1 MRKIREVLRL
11 RHVNGF
17 SQKDIARTVNCSH
30 GAVAEYLKRA
40 SAAGLTWPLPPEL
53 ELSDDALDKILYP
66 RAAPS
71 SAVRRPQPNCIQMR
85 EELKKKGVSLYL
97 LWTEYLDENPAG
109 YSLSQFCDIY
119 KRFNKN
125 LAITMRIEHKGGDKA
140 FSDFAGTTLPI
151 VSERTGEVSPAYLFV
166 CTLGASSYTFAKLY
180 PDETTSSWCNGHADA
195 FSFFG
200 GSPVVVVPDNPK
212 AVITKASKY
221 EPDINPS
228 FAQMAAHFNVVV
240 LPARIRKPKDK
251 AKVEAAVGLATR
263 WILARLRN
271 RTFFSLAEANQA
283 VAELLTGLNGKKF
296 QKRPGSRMSLF
307 EELDK
312 PVLRSLPHS
321 KYEYFES
328 KRVAVNIDYHFVFE
342 DHMYSVPCQHR
353 FAKVD
358 LRVTETTIEV
368 FLDGTRIASHIRAFA
383 PGKFSTLPEHR
394 PREHQEYGN
403 WSPSAML
410 EKGLKIG
417 ASTAKLFSA
426 IMASKEVPE
435 QGFRS
440 CMGILRLERQYDRER
455 LEAAC
460 ARALAINGL
469 SYKSVS
475 SILKSKLESSPL
487 PEKPVQLTVL
497 HSHIRGSQSF
507 ASNIKENNNADT
519 PNDRQPEDSKIT
531 GDGQHPGEST
541 ALA

>member
-11 RHVNGF
+11 HHVSGL
-17 SQKDIARTVNCSH
+17 SQKDIAGAVGCSH
-30 GAVAEYLKRA
+30 GSVGEYLKRA
-40 SAAGLTWPLPPEL
+40 SAAGLTWPLPQCL
-53 ELSDDALDKILYP
+53 EENDDALDKMLYP
-66 RAAPS
+66 RVALNH
-71 SAVRRPQPNCIQMR
+71 AVNRPQPNCIRMR
-85 EELKKKGVSLYL
+85 EELKKKGVTLYQ
-97 LWTEYLDENPAG
+97 LWTEYRDDYPSG
-109 YSLSQFCDIY
+109 YGLSQFCDIY

-151 VSERTGEVSPAYLFV
+151 VSERTGVVTFAHLFV
-166 CTLGASSYTFAKLY
+166 CTLGASSFTFAKLY

-200 GSPVVVVPDNPK
+200 GTPVIVVPDNPK

-240 LPARIRKPKDK
+240 LPARVRKPKDK

-263 WILARLRN
+263 WVLAKLRN

-283 VAELLTGLNGKKF
+283 VAELLSGLNEKKF
-296 QKRPGSRMSLF
+296 QKRPGSRKSLF
-307 EELDK
+307 EELDQ
-312 PVLRSLPHS
+312 PVLRSLPQS

-328 KRVAVNIDYHFVFE
+328 KRVGVNMDYHFVFE
-342 DHMYSVPCQHR
+342 EHMYSVPCQHR

-368 FLDGTRIASHIRAFA
+368 FLDGVRIASHVRKFT
-383 PGKFSTLPEHR
+383 PGKFTTLPEHK

-426 IMASKEVPE
+426 IMSSREVPE
-435 QGFRS
+435 QGYRS
-440 CMGILRLERQYDRER
+440 CMGILRLEKQYDRER

-469 SYKSVS
+469 SCKSVT

-497 HSHIRGSQSF
+497 HSHIRGSESF
-507 ASNIKENNNADT
+507 GSTIKEDNNANS
-519 PNDRQPEDSKIT
+519 PNNRQPEGSETD
-531 GDGQHPGEST
+531 GHGQHSGEST